1 MRSRGHERL
10 TVVPA
15 IPISI
20 LLLFF
25 LAGLAEEGSKGKVP
39 DLVILQIP
47 QRHPI
52 QPLEFLDEVFIQP
65 EQDFGPVDP
74 TPPPGQ
80 LPSAF

>member
-25 LAGLAEEGSKGKVP
+25 LAGLAEEGSKG
-39 DLVILQIP
+39 
-47 QRHPI
+47 
-52 QPLEFLDEVFIQP
+52 
-65 EQDFGPVDP
+65 
-74 TPPPGQ
+74 
-80 LPSAF
+80 